1 MTLENYPRK
10 KVFFAFLLCPFFS
23 GLAAV
28 PIMLIAIM
36 VTVFSNSSLIGEVR
50 GSELISLFIT
60 VPIMTQ
66 FIFLL
71 PALILAILI
80 AFFKLEGRLR
90 VYWLIST
97 VSAAVSSLWM
107 FSVIF
112 FFISEV
118 ENYQVMRNMF
128 PVLLSFLLGGVST
141 GAAAYWFLPRR
152 ITSN

>member
-28 PIMLIAIM
+28 PIMLITIM

-50 GSELISLFIT
+50 GSELFSLFIT
-60 VPIMTQ
+60 IPIMTQ
-66 FIFLL
+66 LIFLL
-71 PALILAILI
+71 PALVLAILI
-80 AFFKLEGRLR
+80 IFFKLEGGPR
-90 VYWLIST
+90 VYVLISI
-97 VSAAVSSLWM
+97 VSAVVSSLWM
-107 FSVIF
+107 FSVVF

-152 ITSN
+152 LPTK

>member
-28 PIMLIAIM
+28 PIMLITIM

-50 GSELISLFIT
+50 GSELFSLFIT
-60 VPIMTQ
+60 IPIMTQ
-66 FIFLL
+66 LIFLL
-71 PALILAILI
+71 PALVLAILI
-80 AFFKLEGRLR
+80 VFFKLEGGPR
-90 VYWLIST
+90 VYVLISI
-97 VSAAVSSLWM
+97 VSAVVSSLWM
-107 FSVIF
+107 FSVVF

-141 GAAAYWFLPRR
+141 GTAAYWFLPRR
-152 ITSN
+152 LATK